1 VQHVGLDRGLA
12 DEQAGGGLTV
22 RAALRDQSQDVEL
35 ALAERFPGRLPDLAE
50 KPGGDRGREHGLAA
64 GCGADA
70 A

>member
-22 RAALRDQSQDVEL
+22 RAALRDQPQDVEL